1 MHPAAATQHAA
12 ATNAS
17 PADRIR
23 ATDLP
28 QGVFMARFS

>member
-12 ATNAS
+12 ATSAS
-17 PADRIR
+17 PADRVG
-23 ATDLP
+23 ASELS